1 MQFYPSILEYSKVK
15 LQQNLLR
22 AKQHLNV
29 FKQIQNPALER
40 KKTDKIGF
48 HVDVVMPS
56 FAKDRKVMASLG
68 LSDFLECLSQQFLGQ
83 KLDLSIHLMG
93 LTDDLVQAAGFL
105 KNYSFNPSWNYT
117 VFVPEKFLSS
127 FDYHGK
133 IYPNYKVGIWYDLG
147 DWSEVIIKTQTEVD
161 DFLLMTVLAGKS
173 GQKLTPK
180 NRQNALETVQKFP
193 QKKFLVDG
201 GWEVGWNKSIP
212 NLQVV
217 SYSGFWRE
225 FEERLKLV

>member
-1 MQFYPSILEYSKVK
+1 MKFYPSILEYSKTK
-15 LQQNLLR
+15 LQQNLLK
-22 AKQHLNV
+22 AKQNLDL
-29 FKQIQNPALER
+29 FKEIQNPGLESE
-40 KKTDKIGF
+40 KINEIGF

-68 LSDFLECLSQQFLGQ
+68 LSDFLECLSQQFLTQ

-105 KNYSFNPSWNYT
+105 KNYSFNPDWNYT
-117 VFVPEKFLSS
+117 IFVPERFVNS
-127 FDYHGK
+127 FDYHAK
-133 IYPNYKVGIWYDLG
+133 IYPNYKIGIWYDLG
-147 DWSEVIIKTQTEVD
+147 NWSEVVIKTQTEVD

-173 GQKLTPK
+173 GQKLTQENK
-180 NRQNALETVQKFP
+180 RKALELVQNFP
-193 QKKFLVDG
+193 QKRFLVDG
-201 GWEVGWNKSIP
+201 GWEVGWNKPLP